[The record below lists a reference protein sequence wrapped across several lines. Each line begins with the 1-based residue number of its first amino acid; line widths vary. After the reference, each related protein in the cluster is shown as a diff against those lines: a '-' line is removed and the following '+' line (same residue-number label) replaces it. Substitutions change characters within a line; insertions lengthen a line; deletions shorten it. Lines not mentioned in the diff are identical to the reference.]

1 MSKKE
6 AKPSAELDADGLV
19 VQKYKSQ
26 VLLVVPPRDY
36 GDECLRYTRSSLYN
50 VHVGTRS
57 VSSEIGDVIK
67 GRHQDEFLADELLSK
82 ASLEG
87 CSGIVFAGGEGALAL
102 VEDPDALRLARE
114 AHQGGK
120 LIAAWGHATAILAR
134 AGVLKGKRVTGHP
147 SVRDALVRAGAKY
160 SGRQVES
167 DGNLVTALDDAA
179 GMRFGK
185 ALAAIVGI

>member
-6 AKPSAELDADGLV
+6 ANPSAELDADGLV

-26 VLLVVPPRDY
+26 VLLVVPPKDY

-57 VSSEIGDVIK
+57 VSSEIVEAIK
-67 GRHQDEFLADELLSK
+67 GRHQDEFLADELLSN

-87 CSGIVFAGGEGALAL
+87 YSGLVFAGGEGALAF
-102 VEDPDALRLARE
+102 VEDSNALRLARE
-114 AHQGGK
+114 AHEQGK
-120 LIAAWGHATAILAR
+120 LLAAWGHATAILAR
-134 AGVLKGKRVTGHP
+134 AGVVKGKRVTGHP
-147 SVRDALVRAGAKY
+147 TARELLTRAGAKY
-160 SGRQVES
+160 SGRQVEV
-167 DGNLVTALDDAA
+167 DGTLVTALDDAA

>member
-6 AKPSAELDADGLV
+6 APPSAEVDADGLV
-19 VQKYKSQ
+19 VQKYRSQ

-36 GDECLRYTRSSLYN
+36 GEECLRYTRSSLHN

-57 VSSEIGDVIK
+57 VSLDTATEIR
-67 GRHQDEFLADELLSK
+67 GRHQDEFLADELLSG
-82 ASLEG
+82 ASLERY
-87 CSGIVFAGGEGALAL
+87 SGVIFAGGEGALQL

-114 AHQGGK
+114 ALAQKK
-120 LIAAWGHATAILAR
+120 LLAAWGHATAILAR

-167 DGNLVTALDDAA
+167 DGSLVTGLDDAA